1 MRWLK
6 GGSWKK
12 WKSMLADGSHGRVG
26 SGADV
31 VVHQLP
37 SPLTQ
42 VILYVQLP
50 DQLSNH
56 VVLES
61 TKKRKRRR
69 RKKVDLSVS
78 ANFAGGTLCCPFWP
92 KRFMAFWPPPDVLP
106 AEMAHGTKWGNLQER
121 DLCMRRERVF
131 FERVKV
137 PVAGVAQRGLTLRES
152 VASDM
157 ILSQPLKVAT

>member
-1 MRWLK
+1 
-6 GGSWKK
+6 
-12 WKSMLADGSHGRVG
+12 
-26 SGADV
+26 
-31 VVHQLP
+31 
-37 SPLTQ
+37 
-42 VILYVQLP
+42 
-50 DQLSNH
+50 
-56 VVLES
+56 
-61 TKKRKRRR
+61 
-69 RKKVDLSVS
+69 
-78 ANFAGGTLCCPFWP
+78 
-92 KRFMAFWPPPDVLP
+92 MAFWPPPDVLP